1 MKWEQSIIGALRWSR
16 PITNLEAKQ
25 EVASKIAAKVND
37 GDVIGFG
44 SGSTSFLATQA
55 IAASLRQRGISC
67 TAIPTSA
74 EVEFA
79 CMALG
84 IPTTSLVNARPDWAF
99 DGADEVDPQC
109 NLIKGR
115 GGAMFREKL
124 LIDTCPKTFIL
135 VDPSK
140 LVSELGHNFPIP
152 IEVHPQAI
160 NYVTNEL
167 YGFGSREVE
176 LRLGLKKDGPV
187 ITENGNFILD
197 ARFPRVTAD
206 LEQRLRSITGVFES
220 GLFIGRRVEILT
232 PSACISK

>member
-1 MKWEQSIIGALRWSR
+1 MKWDQNIVGTLRWSR

-25 EVASKIAAKVND
+25 KVACKIASKVND
-37 GDVIGFG
+37 GDIIGFG
-44 SGSTSFLATQA
+44 SGSTSFLAIQA
-55 IAASLRQRGISC
+55 IAASLRQRQISC

-84 IPTTSLVNARPDWAF
+84 IPTTSLVNAKPDWAF
-99 DGADEVDPQC
+99 DGADEVDPHS

-124 LIDTCPKTFIL
+124 LIDRSPKTFIL
-135 VDPSK
+135 VDQSK

-152 IEVHPQAI
+152 IEVHPIAI
-160 NYVTNEL
+160 NHVTHEL
-167 YGFGSREVE
+167 RGFGAYEIE
-176 LRLGLKKDGPV
+176 IRLGLKKDGPV

-197 ARFPRVTAD
+197 TRFPRVTAD
-206 LEQRLRSITGVFES
+206 LEQRFRTITGVLES
-220 GLFIGRRVEILT
+220 GLFIGKRVEVLT
-232 PSACISK
+232 SSVSE